1 MYELGL
7 NPYLDV
13 LSEARYRE
21 LFGQAVK
28 HPFTGI
34 DYVQMYRELVAGGEG
49 RKLKYF
55 WLMIP
60 PALSCKKN

>member
-28 HPFTGI
+28 HPLRVLI
-34 DYVQMYRELVAGGEG
+34 M
-49 RKLKYF
+49 
-55 WLMIP
+55 
-60 PALSCKKN
+60 CKCIVS